1 MKQIVKIILT
11 MICILGL
18 IPTAFAVDRDA
29 VDMAARG
36 IIRGDSTGDLH
47 LEKAV
52 SRQEAIVF
60 IVRWLGKENEIGKDL
75 ELLRKIEQAADGV
88 AGWATGYME
97 AGIKA
102 DIMTAREL
110 LGLNWNL
117 NATRQEIS
125 YWVSRAAGLDHVT
138 SITTPEGT
146 MSRSEMMSLLAQ
158 QENNSPYFQ
167 RSGYGQIEKN
177 TGGSLSIRK
186 ETGELVT
193 VYLGSQSI
201 VYRFGTRISPY
212 LLQVG
217 DWINYALDSSGR
229 LIEGTVGF
237 QGHSTGNSNLGS
249 YDTDTVEGKI
259 SSIDTWNGI
268 LSLKTNNNKRYTY
281 YMNGSVAI
289 WDRGQAITMN
299 ELEEGDEVV
308 AYVNGSN
315 IEYIDVVDNRSS
327 EYGSDYEL
335 YRAKIDAIDKEDDFT
350 IEKVYFWDDDEWD
363 YESGKMQID
372 LTDDT
377 EIRSRY
383 GREIDL
389 DDFKESIYENDYAY
403 VVVDDDEAVYIRVW
417 STQPSEDIYK
427 GEIDD
432 IDDEEMDL
440 DKDEVWDDDDDEW
453 DNSSGSLN
461 NIDVE
466 DALILDGDDLL
477 DWDELDE
484 GEDIILIRKHNS
496 DALIIIKQ

>member
-1 MKQIVKIILT
+1 MKRVVRFSLIIFF
-11 MICILGL
+11 ILSL
-18 IPTAFAVDRDA
+18 IPVAFAVDRDA

-36 IIRGDSTGDLH
+36 IIRGNAAGDLN

-60 IVRWLGKENEIGKDL
+60 IVRWLGKENEVGKDL
-75 ELLRKIEQAADGV
+75 ELLRKIEQAADGA
-88 AGWATGYME
+88 AGWALGYME
-97 AGIKA
+97 VGIKG
-102 DIMTAREL
+102 DIMTAQEL

-125 YWVSRAAGLDHVT
+125 YWVSRAAGLDPIR
-138 SITTPEGT
+138 SITASEGT
-146 MSRSEMMSLLAQ
+146 MTRSEMMSLLAQ
-158 QENNSPYFQ
+158 QENDSPYFQ
-167 RSGYGQIEKN
+167 RSGYGKIEKN
-177 TGGSLSIRK
+177 MGGSLSIRK
-186 ETGELVT
+186 ENGEMVT

-201 VYRFGTRISPY
+201 VYRFGTRVSPY

-217 DWINYALDSSGR
+217 DWINYSLDASGR

-237 QGHSTGNSNLGS
+237 QGNNTGDFSFGG
-249 YDTDTVEGKI
+249 YDTDIVEGKI
-259 SSIDTWNGI
+259 SNIDTWNGI

-281 YMNGSVAI
+281 YMNASVAI

-299 ELEEGDEVV
+299 DLEEGDEVV
-308 AYVNGSN
+308 VYVNGSN
-315 IEYIDVVDNRSS
+315 IEYIDVMDNRSS
-327 EYGSDYEL
+327 GYGSDYEL
-335 YRAKIDAIDKEDDFT
+335 YRGRIDEIDQEEDFT
-350 IEKVYFWDDDEWD
+350 IEKIYFWDDEEWD
-363 YESGKMQID
+363 YESGTMQID

-377 EIRSRY
+377 EIMNRY

-389 DDFKESIYENDYAY
+389 DDFKESLYENDYVY
-403 VVVDDDEAVYIRVW
+403 VVVEDDEAIYIRVW

-466 DALILDGDDLL
+466 DTLILDGYDLL

-484 GEDIILIRKHNS
+484 GDDVILIRKHNS
-496 DALIIIKQ
+496 DALIIIVQ